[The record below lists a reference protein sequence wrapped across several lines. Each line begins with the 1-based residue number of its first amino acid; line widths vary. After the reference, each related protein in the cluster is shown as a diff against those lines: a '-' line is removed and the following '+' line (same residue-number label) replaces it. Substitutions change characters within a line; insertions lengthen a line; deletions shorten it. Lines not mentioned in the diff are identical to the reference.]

1 MTSETKNNHHRRFYQ
16 NKRFLIPFFIV
27 LALVAFRI
35 YLPTLVKNYV
45 NKTLADIPG
54 YYGHVADIDIALYRG
69 AYVIDSLYLNKVS
82 AETQIPFLNFPKTD
96 ISVEWRALFRGK
108 IVSEIYMTNPQIT
121 YIPEDQKPGAD
132 TAEVAK
138 ATGSDWTEAL
148 RDLVPID
155 INHLEINGGKLS
167 FMKVQADPN
176 IDVFINNLS
185 LTADNLRNVKAKER
199 TLPSPITMRGTAI
212 GDGKVSLDGR
222 VNLIKEIPDV
232 DLSFALEEVDTP
244 ALNDLSKHYADV
256 DFASGQLNI
265 YSEVAIADGHMT
277 GYLKTMLTDTKLL
290 GNDENFLE
298 TLWEGFVGFFNFVL
312 KNQRTDT
319 LATKVP
325 LEGDLNN
332 VEAGVWPAI
341 KNIFVNAWIE
351 AFTRSIDNE
360 VKYDDAFKE

>member
-1 MTSETKNNHHRRFYQ
+1 MSTERNARHHRGFYQ
-16 NKRFLIPFFIV
+16 KKHFLIPFFIL
-27 LALVAFRI
+27 LALIAFRI

-45 NKTLADIPG
+45 NKTLANIPG
-54 YYGHVADIDIALYRG
+54 YYGHVEDIDIALYRG
-69 AYVIDSLYLNKVS
+69 AYVIDSLFLNKVS

-96 ISVEWRALFRGK
+96 ISIEWRALFHGK

-121 YIPEDQKPGAD
+121 YIPEDQKPAD
-132 TAEVAK
+132 TTAVPQAQ
-138 ATGSDWTEAL
+138 GDDWTAAL

-176 IDVFINNLS
+176 IDVFINNLN
-185 LTADNLRNVKAKER
+185 LTADNLRNVKAREH
-199 TLPSPITMRGTAI
+199 TLPSPITLRATAI
-212 GDGKVSLDGR
+212 GDGRVSLDGR

-232 DLSFALEEVDTP
+232 DLSFALEEVNTP
-244 ALNDLSKHYADV
+244 ALNDLSKHYADI
-256 DFASGQLNI
+256 DFVRGKLNI
-265 YSEVAIADGHMT
+265 YSEVAIADGHLT

-298 TLWEGFVGFFNFVL
+298 TLWEGFVGFFKFAL

-325 LEGDLNN
+325 LKGDLNN
-332 VEAGVWPAI
+332 IETGVWPAI
-341 KNIFVNAWIE
+341 KSIFVNAWIE
-351 AFTRSIDNE
+351 AFSRSIDNE
-360 VKYDDAFKE
+360 IKYDDAFKE